1 MSRPSEVAGPGAD
14 AAPVRVADGLE
25 PGFAAE
31 LEDALR
37 SIRPTHALVDL
48 DAIAAN
54 FAWLSERA
62 GDASVLC
69 VVKADAYGHG
79 AVAVSRRLQREGA
92 RWLGVAIV
100 EEAEELAT
108 AGISCRIL
116 LLGGAEEARLPRA
129 IAAGATPS
137 IVSEESHAALVALA
151 GQLGKRLTCH
161 LKVDTG
167 MTRLGIPW
175 QDFPAFVARLDPEG
189 PLLIEGLFTHLAS
202 SDDPAVT
209 FTREQL
215 ARFQECRDALM
226 ARGFARP
233 LLHVASSAG
242 LLTRAETDV
251 EIVRPGVALYG
262 LNPWGTLRDPMLTPA
277 MALRSSVIRCADMP
291 AGTPVGYGCTFIARR
306 PSRFATI
313 PAGYE
318 DGLPRALGES
328 WEVSIRG
335 RLAPIVGRVSMDLI
349 VADVTD
355 IPGATTGDAVTLAG
369 GGETSGAL
377 SLEEMA
383 RRLRT
388 IPYEIACG
396 ISGRVPRVFLEGGR
410 AVGMAS
416 RFGSLLG
423 P

>member
-1 MSRPSEVAGPGAD
+1 MNAGGLVNAGALQVAGGLD
-14 AAPVRVADGLE
+14 A
-25 PGFAAE
+25 GFADE
-31 LEDALR
+31 LEAALA
-37 SIRPTHALVDL
+37 SLRPTRALIDL

-54 FAWLSERA
+54 YGWLAERA
-62 GDASVLC
+62 GSAGVLC

-79 AVAVSRRLQREGA
+79 AIAVARRLQREGA

-100 EEAEELAT
+100 EEAEELAR
-108 AGISCRIL
+108 AGVSCRIL
-116 LLGGAEEARLPRA
+116 LLGGVEEPRLARA

-137 IVSEESHAALVALA
+137 IVSDESHAALVALA
-151 GQLGKRLTCH
+151 DRLGKPLTCH

-175 QDFPAFVARLDPEG
+175 QDFAAFAQRLDPEG
-189 PLLIEGLFTHLAS
+189 PLIIEGLFTHLAS

-215 ARFQECRDALM
+215 VRFHDCRDILL
-226 ARGFARP
+226 ARGFPRP

-251 EIVRPGVALYG
+251 ELVRPGVALYG
-262 LNPWGTLRDPMLTPA
+262 LNPWGILRDPMLTPGLA
-277 MALRSSVIRCADMP
+277 FMSSVIRCGDAS
-291 AGTPVGYGCTFIARR
+291 AGTPVGYGGTFIARR

-313 PAGYE
+313 PVGYE
-318 DGLPRALGES
+318 DGLPRSLSDS
-328 WEVSIRG
+328 WEVCIHG
-335 RLAPIVGRVSMDLI
+335 RLAPVVGRISMDLI

-355 IPGATTGDAVTLAG
+355 IPGVATGDGVILAG
-369 GGETSGAL
+369 GGEASGAL

-388 IPYEIACG
+388 IPYEVACG
-396 ISGRVPRVFLEGGR
+396 ISGRVPRVFMEGGR
-410 AVGMAS
+410 VTGIAS
-416 RFGSLLG
+416 RFQTLL
-423 P
+423 PT